1 MLVDLRDEVKRWQ
14 GSSTDDD
21 VSTLVV
27 CRCVL
32 KMECCMTY
40 VASRVVDKYFSAY
53 FETIQMIRLKIS
65 IFFINRNGAYESGLY
80 IAFNYLLDMSN
91 CEQEIDVTQVIK
103 QIRVTRPQFIAN
115 KVRIVFV
122 LLQRSL
128 KGMHICG
135 YLSIILFVKKCGIS
149 GAGPGFTLHLM
160 LRFQEQFRLLHTMM
174 LEMVHTSDAYSN
186 DVVHRRVPQPQTD
199 DNATYS
205 NI

>member
-1 MLVDLRDEVKRWQ
+1 MRLFYAENWADKPMNKRSTHMLVDLRDEVKRWQ

-40 VASRVVDKYFSAY
+40 VASRVVDKYFAAY
-53 FETIQMIRLKIS
+53 FETIQIIRLKIS

-128 KGMHICG
+128 KGMHFCG
-135 YLSIILFVKKCGIS
+135 YLSIILLVKKVRHFGCWSRLYSALNAALS
-149 GAGPGFTLHLM
+149 GAISAVAHHDVGNG
-160 LRFQEQFRLLHTMM
+160 
-174 LEMVHTSDAYSN
+174 AY
-186 DVVHRRVPQPQTD
+186 Q
-199 DNATYS
+199 
-205 NI
+205 